1 MPCATAASRRCSLV
15 RWTSPRSTASGW
27 KRAAARLAR
36 RPSLSRSLRR
46 FRQIEIVAPDRAG
59 AEAAHEGCVGGAL
72 FLAQARDRRHYAMA
86 RRAEVDDPQVHGF
99 LDEAEPRL
107 TPAHELGVDLGK
119 QLRVEQR
126 AVLGAAR
133 AVDAIARAEIV
144 EPVGGAGLAAAG
156 ERGGV
161 DWAVA

>member
-27 KRAAARLAR
+27 KRAAARPAR

-72 FLAQARDRRHYAMA
+72 FLAEARERRPYAMA
-86 RRAEVDDPQVHGF
+86 RPGAVDDGPGYGF
-99 LDEAEPRL
+99 LA
-107 TPAHELGVDLGK
+107 
-119 QLRVEQR
+119 
-126 AVLGAAR
+126 
-133 AVDAIARAEIV
+133 
-144 EPVGGAGLAAAG
+144 
-156 ERGGV
+156 
-161 DWAVA
+161 